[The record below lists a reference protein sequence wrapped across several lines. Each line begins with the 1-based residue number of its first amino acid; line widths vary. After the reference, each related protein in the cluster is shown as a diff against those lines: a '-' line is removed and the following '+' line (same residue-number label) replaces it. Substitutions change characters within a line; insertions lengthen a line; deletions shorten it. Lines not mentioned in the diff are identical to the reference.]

1 MDQTKPSRTAKDARQ
16 REKQRIR
23 PNTITRFLGEVDR
36 PFLLVVI
43 LLVCIGSI
51 AVFSSSYAHA
61 ARRYHDSYALAR
73 PQLGYALGG
82 IAAMGAIA
90 IAGPLFLAILN
101 RFAFWIYLFA
111 LALNAITPFMGEN
124 YNGATRWLQIGPIQF
139 QPSEFLKFA
148 LVLICVR
155 HIVRN
160 RDRLHTFR
168 YGLLPFGIYG
178 LCAVSTTLMQKHLS
192 ASIIICL
199 IVYIMMWIG
208 GIGAKLLGIVT
219 AIVAGAATFVL
230 TVGRGLI
237 EAVVP
242 HALDRLKVWDNPF
255 EYMSAASGGGGWQP
269 AQSLY
274 AISSGGFWGLGL
286 GQSNQKHG
294 YLPEPYNDYI
304 FAILCEEMGFFGVLL
319 VLGLFT
325 ALAWRGFHI
334 ATHSQDQFS
343 SLLVM
348 GIISHVIIQVAL
360 NLAVVTN
367 SIPSTGISLPFFSYG
382 GTSLIILLC
391 EMGLVLAVSRYSYTE
406 KG

>member
-1 MDQTKPSRTAKDARQ
+1 MDQTKPSRTAKDTRQ

-73 PQLGYALGG
+73 PQLLYAMLG
-82 IAAMGAIA
+82 IAAMSAIA
-90 IAGPLFLAILN
+90 IAGPLVLTILN
-101 RFAFWIYLFA
+101 RFALWIYFVA
-111 LALNAITPFMGEN
+111 LALNAVTPFLGEN
-124 YNGATRWLQIGPIQF
+124 YNGATRWLEIGPLQF

-148 LVLICVR
+148 LALICVR

-199 IVYIMMWIG
+199 IVYVMMWIG
-208 GIGAKLLGIVT
+208 GIGAKLLGVVT
-219 AIVAGAATFVL
+219 VGVAGLATFVL
-230 TVGRGLI
+230 TIGRGLI

-242 HALDRLKVWDNPF
+242 HALDRLQVWENPF
-255 EYMSAASGGGGWQP
+255 EFMTASSGGKGWQP

-274 AISSGGFWGLGL
+274 AISSGGFWGQGL

-319 VLGLFT
+319 VLGLFI